1 MPAQAPLSHK
11 HHDTIRLRALLR
23 GASARLEE
31 GAFVLEGP
39 RIVADALARG
49 VELEAVYLGPGAR
62 LSFASLVSRLDA
74 AGVPTRDLKEGV
86 LEKIGTTRTPQPVLG
101 VAPMPPMV
109 SLDAIAAGLIVV
121 CAGVAD
127 PGNLGTIMR
136 SAEGAGATAIIVADG
151 VDPWN
156 PKVVR
161 GSAGAVLGVPIAVV
175 DDVAGALAVLRERGW
190 RAVGTDADATE
201 TYTAVELGGSI
212 ALVLG
217 SEAHGLPDAVA
228 AVLDVVVQIPMA
240 GEIESLNVAVAA
252 SILMFEA
259 ARQSRT

>member
-1 MPAQAPLSHK
+1 M
-11 HHDTIRLRALLR
+11 
-23 GASARLEE
+23 
-31 GAFVLEGP
+31 LEGP
-39 RIVADALARG
+39 RVVADALARG
-49 VELEAVYLGPGAR
+49 VALEAVYLGPGAR
-62 LSFASLVSRLDA
+62 QSFASLVSRLDA
-74 AGVPTRDLKEGV
+74 AAVPPRDLKEGV

-101 VAPMPPMV
+101 VAPTPSMV
-109 SLDAIAAGLIVV
+109 SVDAIAAGLVVV

-127 PGNLGTIMR
+127 PGNLGTIIR
-136 SAEGAGATAIIVADG
+136 SAEGAAAAAIIVADG

-161 GSAGAVLGVPIAVV
+161 GSAGAVLGVPLAVV
-175 DDVAGALAVLRERGW
+175 DDIAGAPGALRARGW

-201 TYTAVELGGSI
+201 TYTAVDLGGSI

-217 SEAHGLPDAVA
+217 SEAHGLPNAVA
-228 AVLDVVVQIPMA
+228 AALDVVVQIPMA

-252 SILMFEA
+252 SILMFES

>member
-11 HHDTIRLRALLR
+11 HHDAIRLRTLLR
-23 GASARLEE
+23 DASARREE
-31 GAFVLEGP
+31 RAFVLEGP
-39 RIVADALARG
+39 RVVADALARG

-62 LSFASLVSRLDA
+62 ASFASLVSRLDA
-74 AGVPTRDLKEGV
+74 AKVPTRDLKEGV

-101 VAPMPPMV
+101 VAPTPPMV
-109 SLDAIAAGLIVV
+109 TLDGIAPGLVVV

-127 PGNLGTIMR
+127 PGNLGTIIR
-136 SAEGAGATAIIVADG
+136 SAEGAGASAIVVADG
-151 VDPWN
+151 VDPWH

-161 GSAGAVLGVPIAVV
+161 GSAGAVLGVPVAVV
-175 DDVAGALAVLRERGW
+175 DDIAGALSVLRGRGW
-190 RAVGTDADATE
+190 RAVGTDADAADA
-201 TYTAVELGGSI
+201 YTGVELGGSV

-217 SEAHGLPDAVA
+217 SEAHGIPDSIA
-228 AVLDVVVQIPMA
+228 ALLDVVVAIPMA

-259 ARQSRT
+259 ARQSQS